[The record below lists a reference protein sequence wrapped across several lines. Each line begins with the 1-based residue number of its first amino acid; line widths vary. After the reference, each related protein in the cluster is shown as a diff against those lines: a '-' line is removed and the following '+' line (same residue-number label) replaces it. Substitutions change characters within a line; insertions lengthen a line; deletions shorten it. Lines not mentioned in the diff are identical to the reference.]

1 MSAIYDIAVAKID
14 GTPGTLKEFAGKVL
28 LVVNVASQCGFTPQ
42 YESLERLYRD
52 NRERGLVVL
61 GFPANDFGAQEPG
74 ANEEIAQFCS
84 ISYGI
89 DFPLFSKIS
98 VQGETRHPLYRA
110 LIDAAP
116 RATEK
121 PDGSFTK
128 QMASYG
134 ISRNDPSDVF
144 WNFEKFLVA
153 RDGTVVGRFTSDFTP
168 DDPLLADAI
177 EDELK
182 KPI

>member
-1 MSAIYDIAVAKID
+1 MAKND
-14 GTPGTLKEFAGKVL
+14 GSPSKLSEFAGKVL
-28 LVVNVASQCGFTPQ
+28 LIVNVASKCGFTPQ

-52 NRERGLVVL
+52 QRERGLVVL
-61 GFPANDFGAQEPG
+61 GFPTNDFGAQEPG
-74 ANEEIAQFCS
+74 TNEEIAQFCS
-84 ISYGI
+84 TSYGV

-98 VQGETRHPLYRA
+98 VQGETRHQLYRA
-110 LIDAAP
+110 LIAAAP

-121 PDGSFTK
+121 PDGSFAK

-153 RDGTVVGRFTSDFTP
+153 RDGRVVGRFTSDISP

-177 EDELK
+177 ENELNRS
-182 KPI
+182 I

>member
-1 MSAIYDIAVAKID
+1 MSAIYDIPVAKND
-14 GTPGTLKEFAGKVL
+14 GSPSRLSEFTGKVL
-28 LVVNVASQCGFTPQ
+28 LIVNVASKCGFTPQ

-52 NRERGLVVL
+52 QRQRGLVVL
-61 GFPANDFGAQEPG
+61 GFPTNDFGAQEPG
-74 ANEEIAQFCS
+74 TDEEIAQFCS
-84 ISYGI
+84 TSYGV

-98 VQGETRHPLYRA
+98 VQGETRHPLYRS
-110 LIDAAP
+110 LIAAQP

-121 PDGSFTK
+121 PDGSFAK
-128 QMASYG
+128 QMAGYG

-153 RDGTVVGRFTSDFTP
+153 RDGTVVGRFTSDIGP

-177 EDELK
+177 EHELNRS
-182 KPI
+182 I

>member
-1 MSAIYDIAVAKID
+1 MSAIYHIPIAKID
-14 GTPGTLKEFAGKVL
+14 GSPTTLSEFAGKVL
-28 LVVNVASQCGFTPQ
+28 LIVNVASKCGFTPQ

-52 NRERGLVVL
+52 GRERGLVVL
-61 GFPANDFGAQEPG
+61 GFPTNDFGAQEPG
-74 ANEEIAQFCS
+74 TNEEIAQFCTT
-84 ISYGI
+84 SYDV
-89 DFPLFSKIS
+89 DFPLFSKIA
-98 VQGETRHPLYRA
+98 VQAETRHQLYQA
-110 LIDAAP
+110 LIAAQP

-121 PDGSFTK
+121 PDGSFAK

-153 RDGTVVGRFTSDFTP
+153 RDGTVVGRFTSDFAP

-177 EDELK
+177 ENELERS
-182 KPI
+182 I